1 MKTFNKRFF
10 KYGGFAAAMT
20 AIFIA
25 VILLLNVVF
34 TWAVRNYSFK
44 IDLTDE
50 GFYRLDQKTVDY
62 IKGLDLDEPVKIMTA
77 MPKSDY
83 DRYSSS
89 QSDMLAKIYIQATE
103 LFYNY
108 INSSNGNIVLEY
120 HDVYT
125 EPDFVEKYGTDGKL
139 SENALII
146 ESGKRFTVL
155 SVFDLFKWSV
165 VTNTST
171 GKYEPKVKSFIGEA
185 TMNTALI
192 YVTRDVLPTALFT
205 SGHNEAEIAEV
216 KRIFEA
222 NNYVNESINLLQSD
236 LSQDTMV
243 LIIAA
248 PKADFTDAEIEKI
261 DAYLDNGGNMMVFLS
276 PEYTLKNLESY
287 LEKWG
292 VAVTH
297 HKLYDASSSLANDPN
312 ALILKYGNT
321 SFTSGLSASSTTFVA
336 PNAYALETLW
346 AQKDARTVSLA
357 LKSSGSAYFNGEGST
372 QEEFE
377 DGIDTKSQFIVGTLT
392 EKTRYVN
399 NIPIDTNVFIS
410 SSSDMIA
417 DEYISAGN
425 YANSKLITN
434 AIAIFGDGIENTFV
448 VEDKVIGDD
457 TLNIDSSAFSIYAI
471 IFIVIVPVLC
481 FALGIVVYMRRRH
494 L

>member
-83 DRYSSS
+83 DRYTTSY
-89 QSDMLAKIYIQATE
+89 LIKVKE
-103 LFYNY
+103 LLYNY
-108 INSSNGNIVLEY
+108 VNDSNGNIVLEY

-125 EPDFVEKYGTDGKL
+125 EPDFVEKYGTDGQL
-139 SENALII
+139 DENAII
-146 ESGKRFTVL
+146 VASEKRFTILTVTD
-155 SVFDLFKWSV
+155 FFKWAFT
-165 VTNTST
+165 TNTSSAT
-171 GKYEPKVKSFIGEA
+171 GYTPVVKGFVGEA
-185 TMNTALI
+185 TINTALT

-205 SGHNEAEIAEV
+205 SGHNEAESAEV

-312 ALILKYGNT
+312 ALILRYGNT
-321 SFTSGLSASSTTFVA
+321 AFTSGLSASSTTFVA

-399 NIPIDTNVFIS
+399 NLPIETKVFIS

-448 VEDKVIGDD
+448 VEDKAMGDD
-457 TLNIDSSAFSIYAI
+457 TLNIDSDAYSIYAI
-471 IFIVIVPVLC
+471 IFTVIVPVLC